1 MGKLQDKC
9 HTQHQT
15 PTIIQI
21 INEQKYKCQGINT
34 RIPQAASL
42 TKGIKLYSIYNAI
55 RKGIK
60 HVAKICFAG

>member
-9 HTQHQT
+9 HTQNQT

-34 RIPQAASL
+34 EIPQANGL
-42 TKGIKLYSIYNAI
+42 KE
-55 RKGIK
+55 
-60 HVAKICFAG
+60 